1 MPITLLERDTALD
14 ELHQALS
21 RTRNGQGQTVLLA
34 GAPGIGKSSLVEGF
48 VQCVRAATLS
58 QGPQGMAAKTGQGL
72 QVLWG
77 GCEALSTPRPLGPLY
92 DMAAQSPAAL
102 AQALQDTP
110 QAAAILDALQS
121 LLLQS
126 HQPTLLVFEDLHWAD
141 HATLDVVQLLG
152 RRVARLPALL
162 VLTYR
167 DEPGHN
173 GSNLQR
179 CLAALPPA
187 STSRIVLQPLS
198 PAAVAT
204 LAAHDQ
210 RTPEHLFELTQGN
223 PFYLS
228 EVLAFPNVLVPT
240 SVHEAVL
247 THVHALPEM
256 ARRVCE
262 LVSVVPG
269 TAAFAASVDLL
280 GHLFSKGKALQRADA
295 LDACIHA
302 GVLLQDDTGL
312 RFRHE
317 LARLAVEET
326 LLPQRKRALHA
337 AVLELLLQQPH
348 MSNARLVHHAAQA
361 GLADMVLAL
370 APKAAQDA
378 TRHGAHSEA
387 LAHFAAALPYLAQA
401 LPALQAHILE
411 GWATAA
417 CATTGPDAQAVQAME
432 RAIALWR
439 AECNTQRLAGALQQL
454 ADMFH
459 ALWQIPAALRCV
471 EEAID
476 LLKTSRL
483 HVRAASA
490 VLVEAY
496 NQRAHF
502 YMEAS
507 QTEQALTWGD
517 RAMALARQLHP
528 GVSAAGE
535 AHALAITGAALLRA
549 GVDEGATRLRTSLA
563 QQTDASPLKPQ
574 ITAYLHL
581 AESSL
586 RHYQLASAEAVC
598 AEALARFRDS
608 GYTQHYFLG
617 LQAHLALVRGRYA
630 EAMARADV
638 VLSRLHGPLTVM
650 QWPLLLAAG
659 LARSRSGTPGG
670 LDLLQQCYAMSL
682 GFSPHYLLPA
692 GVALA
697 EAQLL
702 HGDLPAAQATL
713 LQCWQQRGFENS
725 PWLIGAVR
733 TGAYRLGVALPN
745 ADQVADAAVA
755 KPFALELAGD
765 HANAAAYWAAA
776 GAPYEQAYNLMHCT
790 GGGSANGA
798 NGVNGE
804 SSVEAVQQA
813 ISVWASIGA
822 HPAESRARAEARQR
836 GLRGIRRGPYSA
848 ARSNPMG
855 LSARELQILHL
866 LSEGHSNAHIAQ
878 QLTRSERT
886 IEHHVSRMLAKVGAP
901 HRVALVAHARHAGL
915 LNDASSVA

>member
-1 MPITLLERDTALD
+1 MPITLLERDSALD
-14 ELHQALS
+14 DLHQALAH
-21 RTRNGQGQTVLLA
+21 TRLGRGQTVLLS
-34 GAPGIGKSSLVEGF
+34 GAAGIGKSSLIEGF
-48 VQCVRAATLS
+48 LQQVRAATLAL
-58 QGPQGMAAKTGQGL
+58 GPQGKTSPHAQGL
-72 QVLWG
+72 RVLWG

-92 DMAAQSPAAL
+92 DMAALSPPAL
-102 AQALQDTP
+102 AQALQHTP
-110 QAAAILDALQS
+110 QAAALLDTLQT

-126 HQPTLLVFEDLHWAD
+126 PQPTLLVFEDLHWAD
-141 HATLDVVQLLG
+141 HATLDLVQLLG

-162 VLTYR
+162 LLSYR

-179 CLAALPPA
+179 TLAALPPA
-187 STSRIVLQPLS
+187 NTQRITLQPLS

-204 LAAHDQ
+204 LAVHDP
-210 RTPEHLFELTQGN
+210 RTPERLHALTQGN

-228 EVLAFPNVLVPT
+228 EVLACPDVLVPT
-240 SVHEAVL
+240 SVREAVL

-269 TAAFAASVDLL
+269 PASVELL
-280 GHLFSKGKALQRADA
+280 GHLFAKGKSLQRADA

-302 GVLLQDDTGL
+302 GVLLQDDNGL

-317 LARLAVEET
+317 LARLAVEDAM
-326 LLPQRKRALHA
+326 LPQRKHALHA
-337 AVLELLLQQPH
+337 AVLERLLQQPQ

-378 TRHGAHSEA
+378 SRHGAHNEA
-387 LAHFAAALPYLAQA
+387 VAHFAAALPYLAQA
-401 LPALQAHILE
+401 LPALQAHLLE
-411 GWATAA
+411 GWAVAV
-417 CATTGPDAQAVQAME
+417 CATAGPNAQTVQAME

-439 AECNTQRLAGALQQL
+439 AECNVQRHAGALQQL

-459 ALWQIPAALRCV
+459 ALWQSDAALRCV
-471 EEAID
+471 EEAIE

-483 HVRAASA
+483 HVCAASA

-502 YMEAS
+502 YLEAS
-507 QTEQALTWGD
+507 HTKKALLWGD
-517 RAMALARQLHP
+517 RAIALSRQLP
-528 GVSAAGE
+528 VDVADAAE
-535 AHALAITGAALLRA
+535 THAMAITGAALMRA
-549 GVDEGATRLRTSLA
+549 GADDEGARRLR
-563 QQTDASPLKPQ
+563 ASMARLRDTAPLKLQ
-574 ITAYLHL
+574 LAAYMSL
-581 AESSL
+581 AESNL
-586 RHYQLASAEAVC
+586 RHYQLIVAEDVC
-598 AEALARFRDS
+598 VDALARFHDT

-617 LQAHLALVRGRYA
+617 LQAQLALVRGRYA

-638 VLSRLHGPLTVM
+638 VLAKLHGPPSVM

-670 LDLLQQCYAMSL
+670 LEMLRQCYAMSL

-692 GVALA
+692 GIALA

-702 HGDLPAAQATL
+702 HGDKVAAQETL
-713 LQCWQQRGFENS
+713 QQCWQLRGNEAN
-725 PWLIGAVR
+725 PWLVGALYV
-733 TGAYRLGVALPN
+733 GAQRLGVTLTETGQSQMAVALPY
-745 ADQVADAAVA
+745 
-755 KPFALELAGD
+755 ALELEGD
-765 HANAAAYWAAA
+765 HARAAAYWADA
-776 GAPYEQAYNLMHCT
+776 GAPYEQAYNLMHAGGDHNADNET
-790 GGGSANGA
+790 GVTG
-798 NGVNGE
+798 
-804 SSVEAVQQA
+804 VQQA
-813 ISVWASIGA
+813 ITLWASIGA

-848 ARSNPMG
+848 ARSNALG

-866 LSEGHSNAHIAQ
+866 LSQGHSNASIAQ

-886 IEHHVSRMLAKVGAP
+886 VEHHVSRMLAKAGAP
-901 HRVALVAHARHAGL
+901 HRTALVAQARHAGL
-915 LNDASSVA
+915 LDRV